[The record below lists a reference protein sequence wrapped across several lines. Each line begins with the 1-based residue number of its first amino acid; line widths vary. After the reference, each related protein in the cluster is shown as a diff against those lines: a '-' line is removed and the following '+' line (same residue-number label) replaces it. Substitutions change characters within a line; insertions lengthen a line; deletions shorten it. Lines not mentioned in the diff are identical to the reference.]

1 LWTEGKAFFF
11 GKKSKKLFSV
21 LSRFLGGARMT
32 VQSYAGM
39 AILGLLLAVFGA
51 IGKST
56 TGLAVGLILLTF
68 GAYQVL
74 TTPSG
79 LQTVRQAIFTLST

>member
-1 LWTEGKAFFF
+1 
-11 GKKSKKLFSV
+11 
-21 LSRFLGGARMT
+21 MT